1 MIRPLAPETD
11 AIACDAII
19 ASLPGWF
26 GLEEGIAECAAA
38 VRSQPGLVAEMDG
51 SVVGFLT
58 VARPYPT
65 TPEISWLAVRA
76 RDRRRGI
83 GRALIDA
90 ISERCRADGDRIL
103 LVKTLSDREDP
114 GPEYA
119 ETRAFYLA
127 LGFVPVVELDLHIRI
142 TRSNS
147 WRCRSDGSEGL
158 AGNLFR
164 RSGRPTDVHPA
175 KRRLTVKR
183 IGYISA
189 GVVLGTIV
197 ALTLP
202 SLAQDTGSPVQAP
215 PIER

>member
-1 MIRPLAPETD
+1 MIRDLDRRSD

-26 GLEEGIAECAAA
+26 GMEEGIVECAEA
-38 VRSQPGLVAEMDG
+38 VRSQLGLVAELDG

-58 VARPYPT
+58 LARPYPT

-90 ISERCRADGDRIL
+90 IGDRCRAGGDRIL

-127 LGFVPVVELDLHIRI
+127 MGFVPVVELDLYPDNPIQL
-142 TRSNS
+142 
-147 WRCRSDGSEGL
+147 L
-158 AGNLFR
+158 AMPL
-164 RSGRPTDVHPA
+164 
-175 KRRLTVKR
+175 
-183 IGYISA
+183 
-189 GVVLGTIV
+189 
-197 ALTLP
+197 
-202 SLAQDTGSPVQAP
+202 
-215 PIER
+215 